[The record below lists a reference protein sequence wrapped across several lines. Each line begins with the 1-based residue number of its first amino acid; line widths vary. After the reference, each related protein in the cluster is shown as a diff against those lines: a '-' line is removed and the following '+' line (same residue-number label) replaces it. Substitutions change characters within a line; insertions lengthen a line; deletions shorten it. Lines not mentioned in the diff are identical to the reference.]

1 MRKTTGIAAAMVA
14 VALVT
19 LNPLPAS
26 AQQPAGTP
34 SLSDRETA
42 RNLMDDGD
50 KKRDSGDLK
59 GALASYTQAD
69 ALMKVPTT
77 GIEVAKTQIALN
89 LFLEARETLNRV
101 AKSTPKPGEP
111 APFTAARKEADK
123 LNNDLAPRIPSVV
136 IVPANTEP
144 GQPATITVDGEEIPA
159 AAASVPR
166 KVNPGA
172 HVAIVKS
179 GTLEKKVEFTVAEK
193 ETKTV
198 NVDVKDQPKPPA
210 PPPPPP
216 EPKAGTMS
224 PAKIMMYGGFGLAA
238 VGIGVGAVTGI
249 MSISKTSDIKDDCN
263 GDKCPTSRKDD
274 IDSAKGLGNIST
286 IAFIVGGVGAGVGVV
301 GLVLSRKEA
310 AKENEAPAPAPAA
323 FKGFHPSDIRAVLGP
338 SYAGISGRF

>member
-1 MRKTTGIAAAMVA
+1 MKTGIAALA
-14 VALVT
+14 VGICLAGQAVSSS
-19 LNPLPAS
+19 NAF
-26 AQQPAGTP
+26 AQQPAGAP

-59 GALASYTQAD
+59 AALASYTQAD

-89 LFLEARETLNRV
+89 MFLEARETLNRV
-101 AKSTPKPGEP
+101 SKSAPKPGEP

-136 IVPANTEP
+136 VVPVNTDP
-144 GQPATITVDGEEIPA
+144 GQPATITVDGEEIPPA
-159 AAASVPR
+159 AATVPR

-179 GTLEKKVEFTVAEK
+179 GTLEKKVDFTIAEK
-193 ETKTV
+193 ENKTV
-198 NVDVKDQPKPPA
+198 NVDVKDQPKPPP

-216 EPKAGTMS
+216 EPKPSGMS
-224 PAKIMMYGGFGLAA
+224 PAKIMMFGGFGLAA

-249 MSISKTSDIKDDCN
+249 MSISKTGDIKDDCN

-274 IDSAKGLGNIST
+274 IDSAKSLGNIST

-301 GLVLSRKEA
+301 GLVLSRKES
-310 AKENEAPAPAPAA
+310 AKEHEAPAAAPAA
-323 FKGFHPSDIRAVLGP
+323 FKGFHPSDVRAVLGP
-338 SYAGISGRF
+338 SYAGITGRF